1 LEEDYNSGR
10 PGIAGAIASRSNDWC
25 VDRTPSWQ
33 ESDGGSSGSVIK
45 LSITVLVE
53 QMLTNYVVVG
63 LELSVVVIVGL
74 AIYLIK
80 KK

>member
-1 LEEDYNSGR
+1 MSNLK
-10 PGIAGAIASRSNDWC
+10 RSTA
-25 VDRTPSWQ
+25 VFRTI
-33 ESDGGSSGSVIK
+33 E
-45 LSITVLVE
+45 LVE

-63 LELSVVVIVGL
+63 IELSVVVIVGL